1 MRMFAGLDVGF
12 KRTAVC
18 VVDEAG
24 RIVWRGVVDTHPEAL
39 SRVLQRW
46 GGKLA
51 KIGVES
57 GSMTPWLV
65 RELAKVGFPTVCMDA
80 RAAAD
85 AVKSRRVK
93 SDKADAYALAEM
105 LRTGWYR
112 AVYVKS
118 EDSHRLKAMLGARD
132 QLVRAKRALG
142 NQVRGLL
149 RPFGIRLPSRQ
160 GTKKFAEAAHRVVRR
175 DNMLHV
181 SVTALLEVLAAI
193 EGQIARLDEQLKELA
208 RRSPV
213 CWRLMSVPGV
223 GPIVALAFMA
233 AIEDINR
240 FRRMRSVGAYL
251 GLTTRRYQSSET
263 DVVLGI
269 SRQGDAMARHYLYEA
284 ANVLLTTVRRPSG
297 RSGRA
302 SRWRAGSPSSWDGSG
317 KIKPTSTLC
326 LRNAKGYPRRSKTS
340 DRRIVVIGLPRGRPG
355 RTGEH
360 GTCWLPVGS
369 FRCV

>member
-1 MRMFAGLDVGF
+1 
-12 KRTAVC
+12 
-18 VVDEAG
+18 
-24 RIVWRGVVDTHPEAL
+24 
-39 SRVLQRW
+39 
-46 GGKLA
+46 
-51 KIGVES
+51 
-57 GSMTPWLV
+57 
-65 RELAKVGFPTVCMDA
+65 
-80 RAAAD
+80 
-85 AVKSRRVK
+85 
-93 SDKADAYALAEM
+93 M

-160 GTKKFAEAAHRVVRR
+160 GTKKFAEAAHQAVWR
-175 DNMLHV
+175 DNMLHA
-181 SVTALLEVLAAI
+181 SVTALLEALAAI

-223 GPIVALAFMA
+223 GPIVALPFMA

-251 GLTTRRYQSSET
+251 GLTTRRYQSGER

-269 SRQGDAMARHYLYEA
+269 SRQGDANGASLPLRGGERAPDHGQEIIGAQELGPQADEAARAEAGARRGGAQARHPLGTDLERSNPLRRRVCVTA
-284 ANVLLTTVRRPSG
+284 A
-297 RSGRA
+297 
-302 SRWRAGSPSSWDGSG
+302 
-317 KIKPTSTLC
+317 
-326 LRNAKGYPRRSKTS
+326 
-340 DRRIVVIGLPRGRPG
+340 GLSEEEQDER
-355 RTGEH
+355 
-360 GTCWLPVGS
+360 
-369 FRCV
+369 

>member
-1 MRMFAGLDVGF
+1 VL
-12 KRTAVC
+12 
-18 VVDEAG
+18 DEAG
-24 RIVWRGVVDTHPEAL
+24 RIVWRGVDTHPETLA
-39 SRVLQRW
+39 RALQRW

-51 KIGVES
+51 KIGLES

-65 RELAKVGFPTVCMDA
+65 HEIAKVGFPVVCMDA

-118 EDSHRLKAMLGARD
+118 QDSHRLKAMLGARD

-160 GTKKFAEAAHRVVRR
+160 GTKKFAEAAHQAVRR
-175 DNMLHV
+175 DNMLHA
-181 SVTALLEVLAAI
+181 SVTALLEALAAI
-193 EGQIARLDEQLKELA
+193 EGQIARLDEQLKELV

-223 GPIVALAFMA
+223 GPIVALAVMA
-233 AIEDINR
+233 AMEDINR

-269 SRQGDAMARHYLYEA
+269 HLAAGGRDGAPLSYEA
-284 ANVLLTTVRRPSG
+284 ANVLLTTVRRPSALKS
-297 RSGRA
+297 SGAQADEAARA
-302 SRWRAGSPSSWDGSG
+302 EAG
-317 KIKPTSTLC
+317 
-326 LRNAKGYPRRSKTS
+326 ARRGGAQA
-340 DRRIVVIGLPRGRPG
+340 RHPL
-355 RTGEH
+355 
-360 GTCWLPVGS
+360 GTNLE
-369 FRCV
+369 R